1 MTKRARP
8 LRLHL
13 SENTAG
19 CSPAV
24 LKAIRSIEREE
35 FSLYPDYEE
44 VTAAAERYLGVDKG
58 WVQLTNGLDEGLHV
72 TGEHA
77 ARESA
82 RLGVPGEAII
92 TEPTFEMYAHAAE
105 SAGLMVKKI
114 LSPPDLS
121 FPTTEVVHAIT
132 PATRVIFLT
141 DPANPSGLAM
151 PEGSISTVADAA
163 PHAMILLDE
172 AYTDFSG
179 RTFIGD
185 ELYRRRHVVI
195 GRTFAKGHGLAG
207 LRVGALVAHPDTL
220 APMRAL
226 LPPFS
231 VNIVVVRALQAA
243 LEDRAYLAWYVGQA
257 AESREMIYDFAARHA
272 LHYWPSETNFV
283 LVRIGPQA
291 TEITRALET
300 RGILLRDKSGS
311 PRCQGCLRIAAGVVS
326 ETREALDAI
335 AEFLRPRQP

>member
-1 MTKRARP
+1 MTRRAKP

-24 LKAIRSIEREE
+24 LEAIRSIERDE
-35 FSLYPDYEE
+35 FSLYPDYED
-44 VTAAAERYLGVDKG
+44 VTRAVERWLGVDRG

-72 TGEHA
+72 TGERA

-82 RLGVPGEAII
+82 RLGVPGEVII

-105 SAGLMVKKI
+105 SAGLTVKKI

-121 FPTTEVVHAIT
+121 FPTTDVVRAIT
-132 PATRVIFLT
+132 PATRVIYLT
-141 DPANPSGLAM
+141 DPGNPSGLAM
-151 PEGSISTVADAA
+151 PPGSIATVADAA

-185 ELYRRRHVVI
+185 DLYRRRHVVI

-243 LEDRAYLAWYVGQA
+243 LEDRAYLDWYVGQA
-257 AESREMIYDFAARHA
+257 AESRQIVYDFATRHG

-283 LVRIGPQA
+283 LVRIGSHA
-291 TEITRALET
+291 TEITRTLEM
-300 RGILLRDKSGS
+300 RGILLRDKSRS
-311 PRCQGCLRIAAGVVS
+311 PRCEGCLRIAAGVAS
-326 ETREALDAI
+326 ETREALAAI
-335 AEFLRPRQP
+335 EELL

>member
-1 MTKRARP
+1 
-8 LRLHL
+8 
-13 SENTAG
+13 
-19 CSPAV
+19 V
-24 LKAIRSIEREE
+24 LEAIRSIEREE

-44 VTAAAERYLGVDKG
+44 VTRAVERWIGVDKG

-72 TGEHA
+72 TGERA

-105 SAGLMVKKI
+105 SAGLTVKRI
-114 LSPPDLS
+114 LSPADLS
-121 FPTTEVVHAIT
+121 FPTDDVLNAVT

-151 PEGSISTVADAA
+151 PRGSIATVADHA

-179 RTFIGD
+179 RTFVGD
-185 ELYRRRHVVI
+185 ELFRRRHVVI

-207 LRVGALVAHPDTL
+207 LRAGALVAHPDTL

-243 LEDRAYLAWYVGQA
+243 LDDRAYLEWYVGQA
-257 AESREMIYDFAARHA
+257 AESRQMIYDFATRHRR
-272 LHYWPSETNFV
+272 HYWTSETNFV
-283 LVRIGPQA
+283 LVRVGPRA
-291 TEITRALET
+291 TEITRTLER

-311 PRCQGCLRIAAGVVS
+311 PRCEGCLRIAAGVVS
-326 ETREALDAI
+326 ETREALA
-335 AEFLRPRQP
+335 ALEEFLGE

>member
-1 MTKRARP
+1 MTKRIKP

-24 LKAIRSIEREE
+24 LEAIRSIERGE
-35 FSLYPDYEE
+35 FSLYPDYED
-44 VTAAAERYLGVDKG
+44 VTRAAERWLGVDKG

-72 TGEHA
+72 TGERA

-105 SAGLMVKKI
+105 SAGLTVRKI

-121 FPTTEVVHAIT
+121 FPTTDVLKAIT

-141 DPANPSGLAM
+141 DPSNPSGLAM
-151 PEGSISTVADAA
+151 PAGSIAAVADAA
-163 PHAMILLDE
+163 PHSMILLDE

-185 ELYRRRHVVI
+185 ELFRRRHVVI

-207 LRVGALVAHPDTL
+207 LRIGALVAHPDTL

-231 VNIVVVRALQAA
+231 INIVVVHALQAA
-243 LEDRAYLAWYVGQA
+243 LEDRAYLAWYVGEA
-257 AESREMIYDFAARHA
+257 AKSRQLIYDFATRHK

-283 LVRIGPQA
+283 LVRIGPRA
-291 TEITRALET
+291 TDITRTLET

-311 PRCQGCLRIAAGVVS
+311 PRCEGCLRIAAGVVS
-326 ETREALDAI
+326 ETREALSAI
-335 AEFLRPRQP
+335 DEFL